1 MPNRVDERL
10 ELSVRH
16 RRAVDPEAIDRGAMR
31 RRLLGIMV
39 VGSHTERA
47 TGNPD
52 HVTGQIGPLGASA
65 CCLQHQR
72 IPSTC
77 RISSPPASA
86 PRPYGRFFSEAFG
99 LRWGRAIN
107 SVSSGS
113 ASATVRG
120 RSKLVA
126 NTSGGF
132 EASHVLRSWA

>member
-1 MPNRVDERL
+1 MASRVDEGL

-16 RRAVDPEAIDRGAMR
+16 RRAVDPEAIDRDAVR
-31 RRLLGIMV
+31 RRLLRIMV

-52 HVTGQIGPLGASA
+52 HVTCRIGSLGASA
-65 CCLQHQR
+65 CRLQHQR

-77 RISSPPASA
+77 R
-86 PRPYGRFFSEAFG
+86 FLSEASG
-99 LRWGRAIN
+99 LRWGRAIK
-107 SVSSGS
+107 SLSSGS

-126 NTSGGF
+126 NTWGGF
-132 EASHVLRSWA
+132 EASHVLRSW

>member
-1 MPNRVDERL
+1 MPSRVDEGL

-16 RRAVDPEAIDRGAMR
+16 WRAVDPEAIDRDAMR
-31 RRLLGIMV
+31 RRLLRIMV
-39 VGSHTERA
+39 VGSHAERA

-52 HVTGQIGPLGASA
+52 HVTGQIGPLGAFA
-65 CCLQHQR
+65 CRLQHQR

-77 RISSPPASA
+77 RISSPPALA
-86 PRPYGRFFSEAFG
+86 PHPYGRLSEASG
-99 LRWGRAIN
+99 LRLGRAIK

-120 RSKLVA
+120 RSKLAA